1 MPNRKY
7 KNVMMKEQVHADLSD
22 FAAALGCSRAEAI
35 ARLLKMQTVIGYLQ
49 EYIEKCDGSN
59 HEAYAQ
65 ILSWFE
71 LAGLVKGEG

>member
-1 MPNRKY
+1 MPKY
-7 KNVMMKEQVHADLSD
+7 KNVMMKAETHAALSD

-35 ARLLKMQTVIGYLQ
+35 ARLLKVQTVIGYLQ

-71 LAGLVKGEG
+71 LAGLTPPEP